1 MADSKLTAAQDRALF
16 SIRLLQEAQAARDRY
31 DATGELQDA
40 EKVAPCINTLWVTVR
55 AALGYVRP
63 LVTSTQQLPKK
74 FEFGGVTFRLIFP
87 PEGLVQ
93 IVEPSTE
100 MNLTAGF
107 VGWVDPMTVAALN
120 PAVVSPVTPPDQS

>member
-1 MADSKLTAAQDRALF
+1 MADSKLTAAQERAVF
-16 SIRLLQEAQAARDRY
+16 SIRLLQEAQAARERY
-31 DATGELQDA
+31 DAKGELQDV
-40 EKVAPCINTLWVTVR
+40 EQVAPCINTLWVTVR

-93 IVEPSTE
+93 IVEPTTE
-100 MNLTAGF
+100 TNLTVGF
-107 VGWVDPMTVAALN
+107 VGWVDPMKVTALNAAAL
-120 PAVVSPVTPPDQS
+120 PPTQPDQS

>member
-1 MADSKLTAAQDRALF
+1 MADSKLTAAQERAVF
-16 SIRLLQEAQAARDRY
+16 SIRLLQEAQAARERY

-74 FEFGGVTFRLIFP
+74 FEFGGITFRLIFP
-87 PEGLVQ
+87 PEGMVQ
-93 IVEPSTE
+93 IIEPTTE

-107 VGWVDPMTVAALN
+107 VGWADPMKATATNASAA
-120 PAVVSPVTPPDQS
+120 TPTQPDQS